1 MKSLF
6 KILALL
12 LIAVTAVKA
21 QVNFNYNNHCINN
34 LIYFE
39 DQSLLE
45 SNDEIIFWQ
54 WDFGDGGIATDQH
67 PIHAYT
73 ESGQY
78 MVSLTVKTIK
88 NEVFTKNKRID
99 IKAAPFAFFNKKEL
113 CESKI
118 KFSDNTFASASH
130 VKMWMW
136 DFGDGGFSMERD
148 PEYIFNKDQSKVH
161 LKVLDENGCWD
172 SITQSVKVKHNPK
185 TGFDINAVV
194 LSNPSIIKI
203 QTHNN
208 VDSVFYLI
216 NNELVKG
223 NNPYITLPA
232 NKNGIIKQK
241 VITSHGCAD
250 STVKAIKP
258 MEDYYVELP
267 TFFNPV
273 SGYNKTFSV
282 SDQTIVVNEFE
293 IVNME
298 GKPVFNTN
306 TNTPW
311 DGTVN
316 GTGTIALPGVYVY
329 TLSFVNADHVK
340 VIQKGKLVVSH

>member
-1 MKSLF
+1 MKKTI
-6 KILALL
+6 KILTLL
-12 LIAVTAVKA
+12 LTTVFTAQA
-21 QVNFNYNNHCINN
+21 QVNFTYNNHCINN

-39 DQSLLE
+39 DQSVL
-45 SNDEIIFWQ
+45 SQQNEIIFWQ

-78 MVSLTVKTIK
+78 MVSLSIKTIK
-88 NEVFTKNKRID
+88 NEVFTKNKLIE
-99 IKAAPFAFFNKKEL
+99 IKAAPFAFFNKTEL

-118 KFSDNTFASASH
+118 KFSDNTFASSSN

-136 DFGDGGFSMERD
+136 DFGDGGFSMERN
-148 PEYIFNKDQSKVH
+148 PEYKFNDDQSNVH

-172 SITQSVKVKHNPK
+172 SITQSVKVMHNPK

-208 VDSVFYLI
+208 ADSVFYLI

-223 NNPYITLPA
+223 DNPYITLPA
-232 NKNGIIKQK
+232 NAKAIIKQK
-241 VITSHGCAD
+241 VITNYGCAD
-250 STVKAIKP
+250 STTKDVKP

-267 TFFNPV
+267 TFFNPI
-273 SGYNKTFSV
+273 SGIKRTFAPI
-282 SDQTIVVNEFE
+282 DQSIKVNAFE
-293 IVNME
+293 IVNMN
-298 GKPVFNTN
+298 GKPVFSVKND
-306 TNTPW
+306 TPW
-311 DGTVN
+311 NGNIN
-316 GTGTIALPGVYVY
+316 GTGALALPGVYVY
-329 TLSFVNADHVK
+329 TISFLNADNIT
-340 VIQKGKLVVSH
+340 VIQKGKFVLSH